1 MTDTSMFRTLF
12 KILKEHDI
20 YHSKINNVDIYLNF
34 INANQTNNEL
44 ENTYQN
50 YTNSYDKQDHDWL
63 YYYIYIIL
71 LIDNALIDK
80 NVYETIINSIIR
92 TYQ

>member
-1 MTDTSMFRTLF
+1 MFHTLF
-12 KILKEHDI
+12 KILKENEI
-20 YHSKINNVDIYLNF
+20 YHPKINNADIYLNF
-34 INANQTNNEL
+34 INTNQTNNGL

-50 YTNSYDKQDHDWL
+50 YTNSYDKKDYDWL

-71 LIDNALIDK
+71 LIDDALNDK
-80 NVYETIINSIIR
+80 KIYETIINLIIR